1 MFENLQ
7 EKLQRAFKTLRG
19 QATLTEE
26 NIDEALREIRL
37 ALLEADVNFK
47 VVKQLIDQ
55 IRVKAVGQDVLTAL
69 SPGEQVIKI
78 VRDELVEILG
88 RDTARMKFASQ
99 PPTVILMAGLQGSG
113 KTTTSGKL
121 ANWLK
126 NGGHRPLLVSV
137 DVYRPA
143 AREQL
148 KVVAQAVKANIYEGE
163 VGEATPG
170 PRDPRA
176 KEARREAINTGSD
189 VLIVDTAGR
198 LHIDDQLMDEMQLL
212 KRLLNPQEILFV
224 ADAMTGQDAVNS
236 ADEFHKKLSLTGV
249 VLTKMDGDARGG
261 AALSIRQ
268 VTGQPIKFI
277 GVGEKY
283 DALEPF
289 HPDRIVSR
297 ILGMGDILSLIER
310 AESQIDKKK
319 AQEMATK
326 ALTGDGFSL
335 EDFRDQLRQVKKMGS
350 MKSLLG
356 MLPSIGPFSGLQKAA
371 DNVDEGQIN
380 RVEAI
385 INSMTTH
392 ERNHHEVINGSRRKR
407 IARGSGTTVQE
418 VNNLLR
424 QYAQMKKMFKQMG
437 KTVAPRTGLF
447 HQLQGQPAHGVAG
460 IDFHHRLEPAIALGC
475 AIDEGVDANRP
486 DIAGAL
492 QFRFEQRKDV
502 AIEALE
508 AARNVRRFAEQRGY
522 VRRYAAAVV
531 GRRPVGPELSL
542 AVIDQA
548 GVAAELQVARPHLQ
562 LDGEIQRALQ
572 PGFDDHLSAI
582 LQGTGQPLLLC
593 RQHL

>member
-55 IRVKAVGQDVLTAL
+55 IRAKAVGQEVMTAL

-78 VRDELVEILG
+78 LRDELIVILG
-88 RDTARMKFASQ
+88 KDTAKVKFASQ
-99 PPTVILMAGLQGSG
+99 PPTVVLMAGLQGSG
-113 KTTTSGKL
+113 KTTTSAKL
-121 ANWLK
+121 AHWLK

-148 KVVAQAVKANIYEGE
+148 KVVAQAVKANLYEGH
-163 VGEATPG
+163 VAEANTATVE
-170 PRDPRA
+170 RLV
-176 KEARREAINTGSD
+176 KEARREAVVTGCD
-189 VLIVDTAGR
+189 VLVVDTAGR
-198 LHIDDQLMDEMQLL
+198 LHIDEQLMDEMHSL
-212 KRLLNPQEILFV
+212 KRLLNPSEILFV

-236 ADEFHKKLSLTGV
+236 AEEFHKKLSLTGV

-310 AESQIDKKK
+310 AEQQIDKKK

-326 ALTGDGFSL
+326 ALSGDGFSL
-335 EDFRDQLRQVKKMGS
+335 EDFRDQLRSVKKMGS
-350 MKSLLG
+350 MKSLMG

-371 DNVDEGQIN
+371 DQVDEKQID

-385 INSMTTH
+385 INSMTRH

-407 IARGSGTTVQE
+407 IARGSGTTIQE

-424 QYAQMKKMFKQMG
+424 QYAQMKKMFRDMG
-437 KTVAPRTGLF
+437 KKSFARRL
-447 HQLQGQPAHGVAG
+447 AG
-460 IDFHHRLEPAIALGC
+460 MKF
-475 AIDEGVDANRP
+475 
-486 DIAGAL
+486 
-492 QFRFEQRKDV
+492 
-502 AIEALE
+502 
-508 AARNVRRFAEQRGY
+508 
-522 VRRYAAAVV
+522 
-531 GRRPVGPELSL
+531 
-542 AVIDQA
+542 
-548 GVAAELQVARPHLQ
+548 
-562 LDGEIQRALQ
+562 
-572 PGFDDHLSAI
+572 PGM
-582 LQGTGQPLLLC
+582 
-593 RQHL
+593 

>member
-1 MFENLQ
+1 
-7 EKLQRAFKTLRG
+7 
-19 QATLTEE
+19 
-26 NIDEALREIRL
+26 
-37 ALLEADVNFK
+37 
-47 VVKQLIDQ
+47 
-55 IRVKAVGQDVLTAL
+55 
-69 SPGEQVIKI
+69 
-78 VRDELVEILG
+78 
-88 RDTARMKFASQ
+88 
-99 PPTVILMAGLQGSG
+99 MAGLQGSG

-121 ANWLK
+121 ANWFK
-126 NGGHRPLLVSV
+126 IGGHRPLLVSV

-148 KVVAQAVKANIYEGE
+148 KVVAQAVKAQIYEGE
-163 VGEATPG
+163 VGEANTPEQLTHAVE
-170 PRDPRA
+170 RLV
-176 KEARREAINTGSD
+176 KEARREAIVSGCD

-198 LHIDDQLMDEMQLL
+198 LHIDDELMNEMQSL
-212 KRLLNPQEILFV
+212 KKLLNPSEILFV
-224 ADAMTGQDAVNS
+224 ADAMTGQDAVRS

-249 VLTKMDGDARGG
+249 ILTKMDGDARGG

-350 MKSLLG
+350 IKSLIG
-356 MLPSIGPFSGLQKAA
+356 MMPSIGPFSGLQKAA
-371 DNVDEGQIN
+371 DNVDEKQIN

-385 INSMTTH
+385 INSMTAH

-407 IARGSGTTVQE
+407 ISRGSGTTVQE

-437 KTVAPRTGLF
+437 KPSFARRM
-447 HQLQGQPAHGVAG
+447 AG
-460 IDFHHRLEPAIALGC
+460 MKL
-475 AIDEGVDANRP
+475 
-486 DIAGAL
+486 
-492 QFRFEQRKDV
+492 
-502 AIEALE
+502 
-508 AARNVRRFAEQRGY
+508 
-522 VRRYAAAVV
+522 
-531 GRRPVGPELSL
+531 
-542 AVIDQA
+542 
-548 GVAAELQVARPHLQ
+548 
-562 LDGEIQRALQ
+562 
-572 PGFDDHLSAI
+572 PGM
-582 LQGTGQPLLLC
+582 
-593 RQHL
+593 

>member
-19 QATLTEE
+19 QAKITEE
-26 NIDEALREIRL
+26 NIDEALREIRM

-47 VVKQLIDQ
+47 VVKELIDH
-55 IRVKAVGQDVLTAL
+55 IKAKAIGQEVMTAL

-78 VRDELVEILG
+78 LRDELVEILG
-88 RDTARMKFASQ
+88 KDTARVKFASQ

-121 ANWLK
+121 AHWLK

-148 KVVAQAVKANIYEGE
+148 KVVAQAVKAHIYEGQ
-163 VGEATPG
+163 VTEANTATVE
-170 PRDPRA
+170 RLV
-176 KEARREAINTGSD
+176 KEARREAVVTGCD
-189 VLIVDTAGR
+189 VMVVDTAGR
-198 LHIDDQLMDEMQLL
+198 LHIDEELMEEMQSLKKLL
-212 KRLLNPQEILFV
+212 SPSEILFV
-224 ADAMTGQDAVNS
+224 ADAMTGQDAVRS
-236 ADEFHKKLSLTGV
+236 AEEFHKKLSLTGV

-277 GVGEKY
+277 GIGEKY

-310 AESQIDKKK
+310 AEQQIDKKK
-319 AQEMATK
+319 AEEMATK

-335 EDFRDQLRQVKKMGS
+335 EDFRDQLRSVKKMGS
-350 MKSLLG
+350 MKSLMG

-371 DNVDEGQIN
+371 ENVDEKQID

-385 INSMTTH
+385 INSMTRH

-407 IARGSGTTVQE
+407 IARGSGTTIQE

-437 KTVAPRTGLF
+437 KPSFARRL
-447 HQLQGQPAHGVAG
+447 AG
-460 IDFHHRLEPAIALGC
+460 M
-475 AIDEGVDANRP
+475 
-486 DIAGAL
+486 
-492 QFRFEQRKDV
+492 KM
-502 AIEALE
+502 
-508 AARNVRRFAEQRGY
+508 
-522 VRRYAAAVV
+522 
-531 GRRPVGPELSL
+531 
-542 AVIDQA
+542 
-548 GVAAELQVARPHLQ
+548 
-562 LDGEIQRALQ
+562 
-572 PGFDDHLSAI
+572 PGM
-582 LQGTGQPLLLC
+582 
-593 RQHL
+593 

>member
-7 EKLQRAFKTLRG
+7 EKLQRAFKSLRG
-19 QATLTEE
+19 QAKLTEE
-26 NIDEALREIRL
+26 NIAEALREIRL

-47 VVKQLIDQ
+47 VVKELIDRIQ
-55 IRVKAVGQDVLTAL
+55 VKAVGQEVLTAL

-78 VRDELVEILG
+78 VRDELVETLG
-88 RDTARMKFASQ
+88 HETARVKFASQ

-121 ANWLK
+121 AHWLK
-126 NGGHRPLLVSV
+126 KGGHRPLLVSV

-148 KVVAQAVKANIYEGE
+148 KIVAQAVKSNIYEGE
-163 VGEATPG
+163 VGEANTATVE
-170 PRDPRA
+170 RLV
-176 KEARREAINTGSD
+176 KEARREAVVSGCD

-198 LHIDDQLMDEMQLL
+198 LHIDDQLMEEMQSL
-212 KRLLNPQEILFV
+212 KKLLNPSEILFV
-224 ADAMTGQDAVNS
+224 ADAMTGQDAVRS
-236 ADEFHKKLSLTGV
+236 ADEFHKRLSLTGV

-310 AESQIDKKK
+310 AEQQIDKKK
-319 AQEMATK
+319 AEEMATK

-335 EDFRDQLRQVKKMGS
+335 EHFRDQLRQVKRMGS
-350 MKSLLG
+350 MKSLIG

-371 DNVDEGQIN
+371 DNLDEKQIN

-385 INSMTTH
+385 ISSMTMH

-407 IARGSGTTVQE
+407 IARGSGTSVQE

-437 KTVAPRTGLF
+437 KPSFARRL
-447 HQLQGQPAHGVAG
+447 AG
-460 IDFHHRLEPAIALGC
+460 MKL
-475 AIDEGVDANRP
+475 
-486 DIAGAL
+486 
-492 QFRFEQRKDV
+492 
-502 AIEALE
+502 
-508 AARNVRRFAEQRGY
+508 
-522 VRRYAAAVV
+522 
-531 GRRPVGPELSL
+531 
-542 AVIDQA
+542 
-548 GVAAELQVARPHLQ
+548 
-562 LDGEIQRALQ
+562 
-572 PGFDDHLSAI
+572 PGM
-582 LQGTGQPLLLC
+582 
-593 RQHL
+593 